1 MGIKHVCT
9 KGRIR
14 GSKGRKKG
22 KTSYDCLLYGEECPI
37 GPKNYEGV
45 VNCRLEGFSPSKRFT
60 SNKIEGKVSFDF
72 ATKMK
77 HAKLFVR
84 NVLKRKIEGKHLCT
98 FIRFQKTSDE
108 YQQLKMALL
117 LHPLLCVT
125 CDYFIKT
132 APKSLEGKN
141 SGKHK
146 KTLLID
152 GKEYIKPENCT
163 YKARRRQALKALNED
178 KK

>member
-1 MGIKHVCT
+1 MRLKHICN

-14 GSKGRKKG
+14 RSKERKKE
-22 KTSYDCLLYGEECPI
+22 KITYDCLLYGEECPI
-37 GPKNYEGV
+37 GPKNYEEV
-45 VNCRLEGFSPSKRFT
+45 VNCRLGRFSLSKQFN
-60 SNKIEGKVSFDF
+60 SNKMEGKVSFDF
-72 ATKMK
+72 DTKIK

-84 NVLKRKIEGKHLCT
+84 NVLKRKIKGKQLCT

-117 LHPLLCVT
+117 LHPLLCVA

-132 APKSLEGKN
+132 APKILDEKNPGKYE
-141 SGKHK
+141 
-146 KTLLID
+146 KTLLLD
-152 GKEYIKPENCT
+152 GKEYIKAENCS
-163 YKARRRQALKALNED
+163 YKARRRQPIKLLKKN

>member
-1 MGIKHVCT
+1 MGLKHVCK

-14 GSKGRKKG
+14 RSKGRKKV
-22 KTSYDCLLYGEECPI
+22 KISYDCLLFGEECPI
-37 GPKNYEGV
+37 GPKNYESV
-45 VNCRLEGFSPSKRFT
+45 VNCRLGGFSSSKRFD
-60 SNKIEGKVSFDF
+60 SNKMEGKVSFDF

-77 HAKLFVR
+77 HAKLFTR

-98 FIRFQKTSDE
+98 YIRFEKTTDE

-117 LHPLLCVT
+117 LHPLLCIA
-125 CDYFIKT
+125 CDYFIKP
-132 APKSLEGKN
+132 AAKSHEGKN
-141 SGKHK
+141 LGKYK

-152 GKEYIKPENCT
+152 GKKYTKAQNCT
-163 YKARRRQALKALNED
+163 YKARRREALKALKKD